1 MNPAKVLMRHCE
13 VRTARTGLIRKVRLD
28 TTEVLEENT
37 GRKIS
42 HIPHGN
48 TFTDTS
54 PRAREIKERI
64 NKWYCIKRKSF
75 CTAKE
80 NIKWKRSQLYRKT
93 YLLMIPRT
101 RA

>member
-1 MNPAKVLMRHCE
+1 MICLN
-13 VRTARTGLIRKVRLD
+13 ISSD
-28 TTEVLEENT
+28 TIKVLEENT

-64 NKWYCIKRKSF
+64 NKWDFIKVKSF

-80 NIKWKRSQLYRKT
+80 NSSKIKREPTVWEI
-93 YLLMIPRT
+93 YLPKILQIRV
-101 RA
+101 